1 MLPPVMPRTPRRY
14 AIHLILAGGHRE
26 TVNFA
31 TIEAFQQWYQG
42 TLHTAQAADTFI
54 NVPIDELEGEYLLLR
69 ASSVI
74 GLRVEPQFTP
84 LDN

>member
-1 MLPPVMPRTPRRY
+1 MPRTPRRY
-14 AIHLILAGGHRE
+14 SIHLILAGGHRE

-31 TIEAFQQWYQG
+31 TLEAFQQWYQG
-42 TLHTAQAADTFI
+42 TLHAAQGADSFI

-74 GLRVEPQFTP
+74 GLRVEPQYA
-84 LDN
+84 LVDD